1 MIIGFLLADLL
12 TGMAHWFEDSY
23 LGYCN
28 DLPILGTIAK
38 DNELHHYF
46 PRSILAYSYLEHL
59 TFAMPMTLTAV
70 GLLFVLNRSAFR
82 KYFVCILTF
91 TFFSSIANIMHR
103 FTHMRDCE
111 TNSVFKHMQKIGVF
125 CSHDHHSIH
134 HTSFSSE
141 KYCVISEYN
150 NYILDHFKFW
160 SFLEYLIYI
169 VTNIKPNRPLPYE
182 SYHEIHNHMHENAKL
197 SCPDKPTRSDV
208 ETLIIKLKKY
218 KDSLAHKSTKG
229 CVTTIHHAFEIY

>member
-1 MIIGFLLADLL
+1 MFNWRSIIIQMIIGFLLADLL
-12 TGMAHWFEDSY
+12 TGTVHWFEDSY

-59 TFAMPMTLTAV
+59 TIAMPMTLTAI
-70 GLLFVLNRSAFR
+70 GLLFVSNRSAFK

-103 FTHMRDCE
+103 FSHMRDCE
-111 TNSVFKHMQKIGVF
+111 TNSVLKNIQKTGLF

-134 HTSFSSE
+134 HTSHKNE
-141 KYCVISEYN
+141 KYCVISEYSN
-150 NYILDHFKFW
+150 HVLDNVHFW
-160 SFLEYLIYI
+160 IFLEYLIYI
-169 VTNIKPNRPLPYE
+169 VTNIKPNRQLSYE
-182 SYHEIHNHMHENAKL
+182 
-197 SCPDKPTRSDV
+197 
-208 ETLIIKLKKY
+208 
-218 KDSLAHKSTKG
+218 
-229 CVTTIHHAFEIY
+229 